1 LPEGHGNPARK
12 IGRYREQG
20 RERFLTSDEM
30 VRLGA
35 VLVEGE
41 TIGLPYEVD
50 DTKPTAKHA
59 PKADKRRV
67 KLDLFAIAAIR
78 LLILTGARLRE
89 ILLSKWEHVDFE
101 CGMIFLPDSKTGRKR
116 VYLSA
121 ASLAILASLPRIED
135 NPFVI
140 PGTKPSRART

>member
-1 LPEGHGNPARK
+1 MAATPYQANRILAAISSLYSWAERHGYLPEAHGNPARK

-67 KLDLFAIAAIR
+67 TLDLFAIVAIR

-89 ILLSKWEHVDFE
+89 ILRNGSMW
-101 CGMIFLPDSKTGRKR
+101 T
-116 VYLSA
+116 LSA
-121 ASLAILASLPRIED
+121 A
-135 NPFVI
+135 
-140 PGTKPSRART
+140 